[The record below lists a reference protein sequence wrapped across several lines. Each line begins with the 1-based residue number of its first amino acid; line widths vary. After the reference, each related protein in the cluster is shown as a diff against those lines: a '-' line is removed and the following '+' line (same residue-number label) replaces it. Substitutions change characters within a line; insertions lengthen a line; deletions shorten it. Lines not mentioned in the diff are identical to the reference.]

1 LTPEEH
7 GVLNTNAPIGAQRKW
22 LNLAPVPSG
31 RGFLFPLTCLVQS
44 AFAVVLLLRFAWPAL
59 LMGAVLLG
67 ITSPGEML
75 GVVIGVIVLGAAALR
90 ERLPH

>member
-1 LTPEEH
+1 
-7 GVLNTNAPIGAQRKW
+7 
-22 LNLAPVPSG
+22 
-31 RGFLFPLTCLVQS
+31 LVQS